1 MKKFFIFLTQLLKM
15 SSINA
20 LKTYGVEVEQNDGIN
35 AVPRSM
41 LPARISRP
49 VQATKSIKNISAISG
64 STATSGQLSLI
75 QLPYGAGAGFMKP
88 GSAYL
93 RFRYAG
99 TQAANFHGFAGS
111 CPTAQ
116 SLIQRL
122 TVSQNNAV
130 ELINDYG
137 KLVSNIIYPFMTSSD
152 YQNTVAI
159 NEGGLG
165 QNNYVSRAYYT
176 GAGAP
181 ESVLSSQLT
190 DARFMYN
197 STGVGGSG
205 GAIELSVPLC
215 SGLLNNNELSFIP
228 LELMSSPLTIQV
240 DWATVNNA
248 IYALTTAVTEFTC
261 SNVSLVYESVSPPME
276 YVSELRQG
284 LLSGKVWSIPYT
296 TVVSAQTSNAATVSY
311 NFSLNA
317 SSVDAFFYGACDV
330 DTQPTSTLRSKYFVC
345 ATGSS
350 VASDFT
356 TMNRRLY
363 ADGNLV
369 TSMPSINSDTLLF
382 RELMRAVQ
390 GGFVNDTQTTVPF
403 SNVGLIPGV
412 GGTYRGQFYAAGF
425 NLKNFNEEGLCMSG
439 TPVSVLNLQID
450 NYSSA
455 SGILYMYAFL
465 SQIAIIDASGS
476 ISVLR

>member
-1 MKKFFIFLTQLLKM
+1 M

-20 LKTYGVEVEQNDGIN
+20 LKTYGVEMEQNDGVN
-35 AVPRSM
+35 AIPRSM

-49 VQATKSIKNISAISG
+49 VQANKSIKNISAISG

-99 TQAANFHGFAGS
+99 TQASNFHGFAGS

-122 TVSQNNAV
+122 TISQNNSV
-130 ELINDYG
+130 ELINSYG

-152 YQNTVAI
+152 YQNSVAI
-159 NEGGLG
+159 NEGGIG
-165 QNNYVSRAYYT
+165 QNNYISPVYST
-176 GAGAP
+176 GAASTTTPG
-181 ESVLSSQLT
+181 VSSFT
-190 DARFMYN
+190 DAKFTYAAA
-197 STGVGGSG
+197 GVGGSG
-205 GAIELSVPLC
+205 GPIELSIPLC

-228 LELMSSPLTIQV
+228 LELLSSPLTIQV

-248 IYALTTAVTEFTC
+248 IFALTTAVTEFTC
-261 SNVSLVYESVSPPME
+261 SNVSLVYESVNPPME

-284 LLSGKVWSIPYT
+284 LLQGKVWSIPYT
-296 TVVSAQTSNAATVSY
+296 TVVSAETSNTSTVSY

-317 SSVDAFFYGACDV
+317 SSVDAFFYGACNAE
-330 DTQPTSTLRSKYFVC
+330 TAPTSTLTSKYFVC

-390 GGFVNDTQTTVPF
+390 GGFVNDVQTTIPF
-403 SNVGLIPGV
+403 SSVGLIPNV
-412 GGTYRGQFYAAGF
+412 GGSQRGQFYAGGF

-450 NYSSA
+450 NYSTA

-465 SQIAIIDASGS
+465 SQIAIIDASGA

>member
-1 MKKFFIFLTQLLKM
+1 M

-20 LKTYGVEVEQNDGIN
+20 LKTYGVEMEQRDGIN
-35 AVPRSM
+35 ALPRSM

-49 VQATKSIKNISAISG
+49 VQANKSIKNISAISG

-88 GSAYL
+88 GSAYI

-99 TQAANFHGFAGS
+99 TQASNFHGFAGS

-122 TVSQNNAV
+122 TISQNNSV

-137 KLVSNIIYPFMTSSD
+137 KLVSNIIYPFMTSAD
-152 YQNTVAI
+152 YQNSVAI

-165 QNNYVSRAYYT
+165 QNNYISPAYYT
-176 GAGAP
+176 GAGVP
-181 ESVLSSQLT
+181 GLSSQLT
-190 DARFMYN
+190 DARFTYV
-197 STGVGGSG
+197 STGAGGSG
-205 GAIELSVPLC
+205 GAIELTLPLC
-215 SGLLNNNELSFIP
+215 SGLLNNNELAFIP
-228 LELMSSPLTIQV
+228 LELLSSPLTIQV

-248 IYALTTAVTEFTC
+248 IFALTTAVTEFTC
-261 SNVSLVYESVSPPME
+261 SNVSLVYESVNPPME

-284 LLSGKVWSIPYT
+284 LLQGKVWSIPYT
-296 TVVSAQTSNAATVSY
+296 TVVSAQTSNASTVSY

-317 SSVDAFFYGACDV
+317 SSVDAFFYGACNAE
-330 DTQPTSTLRSKYFVC
+330 TAPTSTLTSKYFVC

-403 SNVGLIPGV
+403 STVGLIPTI
-412 GGTYRGQFYAAGF
+412 GGSQRGQFYAGGF

-450 NYSSA
+450 NYSTA
-455 SGILYMYAFL
+455 NGILFMYAFL
-465 SQIAIIDASGS
+465 SQIAIIDASGA

>member
-1 MKKFFIFLTQLLKM
+1 M
-15 SSINA
+15 SSINP
-20 LKTYGVEVEQNDGIN
+20 LKTFTVEMEQNDGIN
-35 AVPRSM
+35 QVPRSM
-41 LPARISRP
+41 LPSRISRS
-49 VQATKSIKNISAISG
+49 VSATKSIKNISAISG

-75 QLPYGAGAGFMKP
+75 QLPYGSGSGFMKP

-99 TQAANFHGFAGS
+99 TQTANTHGFAGS

-122 TVSQNNAV
+122 TVSQNNSI
-130 ELINDYG
+130 ELINSYN
-137 KLVSNIIYPFMTSSD
+137 KLVSNIIYPFMTTSD
-152 YQNTVAI
+152 YQNSVAL

-165 QNNYVSRAYYT
+165 QNNYLSPAYYT
-176 GAGAP
+176 GASLPLISA
-181 ESVLSSQLT
+181 QTT
-190 DARFMYN
+190 DARFTYV

-228 LELMSSPLTIQV
+228 LELMSSPLTIQI
-240 DWATVNNA
+240 DWATVNDG
-248 IYALTTAVTEFTC
+248 IYASTTAVSEYTV
-261 SNVSLVYESVSPPME
+261 SNVSLVFESVNPPME

-296 TVVSAQTSNAATVSY
+296 TVVSAQTTNSATVSY

-363 ADGNLV
+363 ADGNLI

-390 GGFVNDTQTTVPF
+390 GGFVNDCQTTVPF
-403 SNVGLIPGV
+403 SSVGLVPGQ
-412 GGTYRGQFYAAGF
+412 GGSYRGQFYAGAF

-465 SQIAIIDASGS
+465 SQIAIIDASGA